1 MIKMFSYVAMIVALI
16 TGVILVIMQF
26 IENVKIALETEDDVE

>member
-1 MIKMFSYVAMIVALI
+1 MFSYVAMIVALI

-26 IENVKIALETEDDVE
+26 IENVKIALETEDDGE

>member
-1 MIKMFSYVAMIVALI
+1 MIKMFSYVAMILALI

-26 IENVKIALETEDDVE
+26 IENVKIALETKDDGE

>member
-26 IENVKIALETEDDVE
+26 IENVKIALETEDDGE

>member
-16 TGVILVIMQF
+16 TGVTLVIMQF
-26 IENVKIALETEDDVE
+26 IENVKIALETEDDGE